1 MSSGRTPWWRL
12 RQRER
17 FARAVDALPDT
28 GQSPDPKLA
37 GELAVVMML
46 RRSATA
52 TAPTRDARDRMRA
65 AVLAQLREPEPKPKL
80 VPSPV
85 PRKTAA
91 QQAPAPREPSPQPP
105 APPTEH
111 RITGP
116 RGRFA
121 IAMAAAFCLL
131 LVLSGMTL
139 FLSRNALPGDP
150 LYGVR
155 RTVESATL
163 GMTSGDEAKGL
174 KYLEF
179 AGDRVGDIET
189 LAAQYPDLRNSPVGD
204 YLTAFANF
212 DSDASAGTAD
222 LVRYATSNNDG
233 VLSTLQDW
241 ASEQANRI
249 QHVQRSLPGKAVLA
263 SNDSLTLLN
272 RIVQR
277 ANAISARNACYTI
290 TSGGTDDL
298 GAQPATGPCDKAPV
312 VGSTMSAT
320 GIPGAGG
327 TIGGQIPATPT
338 VGTGTGSR
346 SAVTTPRTVPFTP
359 QPTAPAPTNQR
370 NSTATITPT
379 RTPGVTLP
387 LPLPGV
393 SVPPLLP
400 GLPSLRIGQ

>member
-17 FARAVDALPDT
+17 FARAVDSLPDT

-46 RRSATA
+46 RRSAAA
-52 TAPTRDARDRMRA
+52 TAPTRDARERMRA
-65 AVLAQLREPEPKPKL
+65 AVLTQLPEPEPQPKL

-85 PRKTAA
+85 PRTAAA
-91 QQAPAPREPSPQPP
+91 QQKPAQQPARKTPPPR
-105 APPTEH
+105 TEG

-174 KYLEF
+174 KHLEF
-179 AGDRVGDIET
+179 AGDAIGDVET
-189 LAAQYPDLRNSPVGD
+189 LVAQYPDVRNSPVGD
-204 YLTAFANF
+204 YLTAFADF
-212 DSDASAGTAD
+212 DSDARAGTAD
-222 LVRYATSNNDG
+222 LVGYAASNNDG

-241 ASEQANRI
+241 ASEQSNRI
-249 QHVQRSLPGKAVLA
+249 QQVQRSLPGQAVPA
-263 SNDSLTLLN
+263 SNDSLALLN

-277 ANAISARNACYTI
+277 AGAISARNACYTI
-290 TSGGTDDL
+290 TSGSTDDL
-298 GAQPATGPCDKAPV
+298 GALPATGPCDKAPA
-312 VGSTMSAT
+312 VGATMSAT
-320 GIPGAGG
+320 GVPGAGG
-327 TIGGQIPATPT
+327 TITGQIPATPS
-338 VGTGTGSR
+338 VGADTGSR
-346 SAVTTPRTVPFTP
+346 SAVTAPTTIPFTP
-359 QPTAPAPTNQR
+359 ETTAPAQTNHR
-370 NSTATITPT
+370 NSTATVTPTT

-400 GLPSLRIGQ
+400 GLPSLKVGQ

>member
-17 FARAVDALPDT
+17 FARAVDSLPDT
-28 GQSPDPKLA
+28 GRSPDPKLA

-46 RRSATA
+46 RRSAAA

-65 AVLAQLREPEPKPKL
+65 TVLARLPEPESKPRL

-85 PRKTAA
+85 PRTPAA
-91 QQAPAPREPSPQPP
+91 RQAAAPR
-105 APPTEH
+105 TEG
-111 RITGP
+111 RVTGP

-121 IAMAAAFCLL
+121 IAMAAAFCVL

-174 KYLEF
+174 KHLEF
-179 AGDRVGDIET
+179 AGNAIGDVET
-189 LAAQYPDLRNSPVGD
+189 LVARYPDPRNSPVGD
-204 YLTAFANF
+204 YLTAFASF
-212 DSDASAGTAD
+212 DLDASAGTAD
-222 LVRYATSNNDG
+222 LVGYATSHNDG

-241 ASEQANRI
+241 ASEQSNRI
-249 QHVQRSLPGKAVLA
+249 QQVRRSLPGQAVPA
-263 SNDSLTLLN
+263 SNDSLALLD
-272 RIVQR
+272 RIVAR
-277 ANAISARNACYTI
+277 AGAISARNACYTI

-298 GAQPATGPCDKAPV
+298 GAVPATGPCDTAPG
-312 VGSTMSAT
+312 VGATMSAT
-320 GIPGAGG
+320 GAPGAGG
-327 TIGGQIPATPT
+327 TIAGQVPVTPS
-338 VGTGTGSR
+338 VGVDTGSR
-346 SAVTTPRTVPFTP
+346 SAVTTPTTIPFGPET
-359 QPTAPAPTNQR
+359 TAPAPANRET
-370 NSTATITPT
+370 STVTPT
-379 RTPGVTLP
+379 PTTKSQGVTLP

-393 SVPPLLP
+393 SVPLLP
-400 GLPSLRIGQ
+400 GLPGLKIGQ